1 MKVAILNDT
10 HCGIRNSSNI
20 YMDYQEK
27 FYRDVFFPYL
37 KDNDIKNIMH
47 LGDYFDH
54 RKYINFK
61 ALNHNRKVFLDVLK
75 KDGITMDIIPG
86 NHDVFHKS
94 TNDLCSLKE
103 LMGFYTSNVNI
114 IMEPKVLD
122 FDGCKIG
129 MIPWI
134 NNENYVE
141 TMKFVANC
149 KAPFIG
155 GHFEFSGFEMNKGH
169 ICATGMSTKP
179 FDRFEAVWSG
189 HYHTRSSMGNINY
202 LGAQMEFNW
211 ADVDDAKYFH
221 VFDTDTR
228 ELTMVRNPLTLHTKI
243 NYDDTNTD
251 YSKYDFDSLDGQF
264 VKVIVIKKNNSF
276 DFDRFIDKVQDSNI
290 HELKIA
296 ESFSE
301 FLGENVDDQG
311 IEVEETA
318 TLLDSYVE
326 AVNSD
331 LDTDRMKI
339 MMRSVYTEATNLEIA

>member
-1 MKVAILNDT
+1 MLIAILNDT
-10 HCGIRNSSNI
+10 HAGVRNSSDI
-20 YMDYQEK
+20 YMDYQER

-37 KDNDIKNIMH
+37 KENNIKNILH
-47 LGDYFDH
+47 LGDYWDH

-114 IMEPKVLD
+114 IMEPRVLD
-122 FDGCKIG
+122 FDGCRIG

-134 NNENYVE
+134 NNENYAD
-141 TMKFVANC
+141 TMKFLANC

-169 ICATGMSTKP
+169 ICTSGMSTEA
-179 FDRFEAVWSG
+179 FGRFEAVWSG
-189 HYHTRSSMGNINY
+189 HYHTKSTLGNISY

-211 ADVDDAKYFH
+211 ADVDDPKYFH
-221 VFDTDTR
+221 VFDTETR
-228 ELTMVRNPLTLHTKI
+228 KLTKIKNPLTLHTKI
-243 NYDDTNTD
+243 IYDDSTYNYDN
-251 YSKYDFDSLDGQF
+251 YDVNALAGQF
-264 VKVIVIKKNNSF
+264 VKLVVGKKGNSF
-276 DFDRFIDKVQDSNI
+276 DFDRFVDRIQDADI

-301 FLGENVDDQG
+301 YLGENIDDEG
-311 IEVEETA
+311 IEIEETA
-318 TLLDSYVE
+318 TLLDSYVDG
-326 AVNSD
+326 VTSD
-331 LDTDRMKI
+331 LETNRMKI
-339 MMRSVYTEATNLEIA
+339 MMRSLYTEAVNLEIA